1 MTELNDFE
9 VSVFRRRLNCGRL
22 IFDNIVAMSSRRQ
35 SRVIQ
40 GEKTNIRDVDLGSLL
55 SIRSRLNP
63 PVEALLPLVPQ
74 RSAVST
80 PAPDSRVKV
89 SQKRLKTGA
98 SHLSEK
104 RTVES
109 LSRSELHTINT
120 IPSFDDLSSDGIE
133 RKRLVEKL
141 RKEFIER
148 NTLHFTKLREAFR
161 TIDKD
166 KNG

>member
-1 MTELNDFE
+1 
-9 VSVFRRRLNCGRL
+9 
-22 IFDNIVAMSSRRQ
+22 MSSRRQ
-35 SRVIQ
+35 SRSIQ

-55 SIRSRLNP
+55 SIRSRVKT

-80 PAPDSRVKV
+80 PPSDSRVKD

-98 SHLSEK
+98 SHSSEK

-109 LSRSELHTINT
+109 LSRSARSARSARSELHTIA
-120 IPSFDDLSSDGIE
+120 SFDDLSSDDME

-141 RKEFIER
+141 RKEFIDR

-166 KNG
+166 HNG